1 MKSYII
7 IAVVLLVGLLNVQS
21 QEQES
26 TDTTVMPL
34 SEILDKA
41 LEQNPSVQ
49 IMRNRTRQADN
60 NYTVQ
65 PFLPT
70 LGGTARYNQS
80 HSDTKRVFQNNE
92 QEFPN
97 TSSENLNAGVSLS
110 WTLFD
115 GLGMFA
121 TYKRSALML
130 TVSEVE
136 TRRVVENL
144 VVDLSNTYYR
154 IVAQQHRVEAAMQLM
169 DLSRERFR
177 IITEQVNIGTASGMD
192 LQQAR
197 LDLNADSSYLV
208 RQKELLQ
215 NAYININ
222 QLINQPLR
230 QSDFVGD
237 TILLGAPL
245 VEDDLVLMTEENNA
259 ALVSNDLGI
268 AITREELKL
277 AQARRFP
284 TINLV
289 TGYTYSRAES
299 PASVMQFSESNGY
312 NYGLEAS
319 LNIFNG
325 FEVNRAIKNS
335 RIEIENRHLTYDET
349 RLMVMGELHS
359 LYNTYLNNLMM
370 VDFEKQ
376 NVDVARANLD
386 LALERYELGV
396 LSGLGFREFQL
407 GYINAVDRSLDALYQ
422 SKVLELSLL
431 VLSGQMDEFLMR
443 IN

>member
-7 IAVVLLVGLLNVQS
+7 IVIVLLLGLLNVQGQS
-21 QEQES
+21 QEPSAPSE
-26 TDTTVMPL
+26 MPL
-34 SEILDKA
+34 SQIIDIA
-41 LEQNPSVQ
+41 LEHNPSVQ
-49 IMRNRTRQADN
+49 IMRNRIRQSDN
-60 NYTVQ
+60 NHSPQ

-70 LGGTARYNQS
+70 VGGTARYNQS

-97 TSSENLNAGVSLS
+97 TSSENVNAGVSLS

-121 TYKRSALML
+121 TYKRSALAL
-130 TVSEVE
+130 SASEVE

-144 VVDLSNTYYR
+144 VVDLSHTYYR

-230 QSDFVGD
+230 QSGFVGD

-245 VEDDLVLMTEENNA
+245 VEDDLVLMAQENNA
-259 ALVSNDLGI
+259 SLVSNDLGI

-284 TINLV
+284 TINFV

-299 PASVMQFSESNGY
+299 PAAVMQFSESNGY

-376 NVDVARANLD
+376 NVEVARANLN
-386 LALERYELGV
+386 LALERYELWV
-396 LSGLGFREFQL
+396 LSGLGF
-407 GYINAVDRSLDALYQ
+407 
-422 SKVLELSLL
+422 
-431 VLSGQMDEFLMR
+431 
-443 IN
+443 

>member
-26 TDTTVMPL
+26 TDTSVMAL

-60 NYTVQ
+60 NFTIQ

-80 HSDTKRVFQNNE
+80 HNDTKRVFQNNE

-144 VVDLSNTYYR
+144 VVDLSHTYYR

-259 ALVSNDLGI
+259 SLVSNDLGI

>member
-7 IAVVLLVGLLNVQS
+7 ITVVLLVGLSNVQS

-26 TDTTVMPL
+26 TDTSVMPL
-34 SEILDKA
+34 SEIIDKA

-49 IMRNRTRQADN
+49 IMRNRTWQADN
-60 NYTVQ
+60 NYTIQ

-70 LGGTARYNQS
+70 VGGTARYNQS

-144 VVDLSNTYYR
+144 VVDLSHTYYR

-284 TINLV
+284 TVNLV

-431 VLSGQMDEFLMR
+431 VLSGQMDEFLVR
-443 IN
+443 IK

>member
-26 TDTTVMPL
+26 TDTSVMPL

-60 NYTVQ
+60 NFTIQ

-144 VVDLSNTYYR
+144 VVDLSHTYYR

>member
-1 MKSYII
+1 MKSYIVLV
-7 IAVVLLVGLLNVQS
+7 VVLFVGLLNVQG
-21 QEQES
+21 QEPGLS
-26 TDTTVMPL
+26 ASSVMPL
-34 SEILDKA
+34 SEIIDKA
-41 LEQNPSVQ
+41 LEHNPSVQ
-49 IMRNRTRQADN
+49 IMRNRNLQADN
-60 NYTVQ
+60 NHSTQ
-65 PFLPT
+65 PFLPSV
-70 LGGTARYNQS
+70 GGTARYNES

-110 WTLFD
+110 WTIFD

-121 TYKRSALML
+121 TYKRSALAL
-130 TVSEVE
+130 SVSEVE
-136 TRRVVENL
+136 SRRVVENL
-144 VVDLSNTYYR
+144 VVDLSHTYYR
-154 IVAQQHRVEAAMQLM
+154 IVAQQHRVEAALQLM
-169 DLSRERFR
+169 DLSRERYR

-197 LDLNADSSYLV
+197 LDLNADSSNLV

-215 NAYININ
+215 NTYISIN

-230 QSDFVGD
+230 QSDFVND
-237 TILLGAPL
+237 TILLGTAL
-245 VEDDLVLMTEENNA
+245 IEDDLVLMADENNT
-259 ALVSNDLGI
+259 ALLANDLGI
-268 AITREELKL
+268 AISREELKL
-277 AQARRFP
+277 AQARRYP
-284 TINLV
+284 TLNLV

-299 PASVMQFSESNGY
+299 PASVMQYSESNGY

-335 RIEIENRHLTYDET
+335 RLEIENRQLTYDET

-359 LYNTYLNNLMM
+359 LYNTYLNNLVM

-376 NVDVARANLD
+376 NVDVSRANLD

-407 GYINAVDRSLDALYQ
+407 GYINAVDRSLDAMYQ

-431 VLSGQMDEFLMR
+431 VLSGQMNEFMER
-443 IN
+443 IR

>member
-1 MKSYII
+1 MRSYII
-7 IAVVLLVGLLNVQS
+7 TVFILFVVLFNVQGQS
-21 QEQES
+21 E
-26 TDTTVMPL
+26 TPAIPL
-34 SEILDKA
+34 SEIIDKA
-41 LEQNPSVQ
+41 LDNNPSVR

-60 NYTVQ
+60 MHSVQ

-70 LGGTARYNQS
+70 IGGTSRYSQS
-80 HSDTKRVFQNNE
+80 HSDSKRVFQNNE

-121 TYKRSALML
+121 SYQRSALAL
-130 TVSEVE
+130 SVSEVE

-144 VVDLSNTYYR
+144 VVDLSHTYYR

-169 DLSRERFR
+169 DLSRDRFR

-230 QSDFVGD
+230 QSGFVSD
-237 TILLGAPL
+237 SILLGAPL
-245 VEDDLVLMTEENNA
+245 VEDDLVLMTDENNA
-259 ALVSNDLGI
+259 SLVSNELGI
-268 AITREELKL
+268 AITRQELKL
-277 AQARRFP
+277 AQARRYPSVDF
-284 TINLV
+284 V
-289 TGYTYSRAES
+289 TGYTYSRAET
-299 PASVMQFSESNGY
+299 PASIMQFNESNGY

-325 FEVNRAIKNS
+325 FEVGRAIKNS
-335 RIEIENRHLTYDET
+335 RIEMENRQLTYDET

-359 LYNTYLNNLMM
+359 LYNTYINNLMM
-370 VDFEKQ
+370 VNFEKQ

-407 GYINAVDRSLDALYQ
+407 GYINAVDRSLDAMYQ
-422 SKVLELSLL
+422 SKVLELTLL
-431 VLSGQMDEFLMR
+431 VLSGQMNEFMLR
-443 IN
+443 IK

>member
-7 IAVVLLVGLLNVQS
+7 IAIVLLSGLLNVHG
-21 QEQES
+21 QEQAS
-26 TDTTVMPL
+26 PATAVMSL
-34 SEILDKA
+34 SEIIDKA

-49 IMRNRTRQADN
+49 IMHNRKRQAGN
-60 NYTVQ
+60 NHTTQ

-70 LGGTARYNQS
+70 VGGTARYNKS
-80 HSDTKRVFQNNE
+80 SSDTRRVFQDNE

-97 TSSENLNAGVSLS
+97 TSSENVNAGVSLS

-121 TYKRSALML
+121 TYKRSALSL
-130 TVSEVE
+130 SVSEVE

-144 VVDLSNTYYR
+144 VVDLSHTYYR

-197 LDLNADSSYLV
+197 LDLNADSSHLV

-230 QSDFVGD
+230 QSGFVGD
-237 TILLGAPL
+237 TILLGAAL
-245 VEDDLVLMTEENNA
+245 VEDDLVLMAEENNA
-259 ALVSNDLGI
+259 SLVSNDLGI

-284 TINLV
+284 TVNFV

-325 FEVNRAIKNS
+325 FEVNRAVKNS
-335 RIEIENRHLTYDET
+335 RIEIENRQLTYDET

-376 NVDVARANLD
+376 NVEVARANLD

-431 VLSGQMDEFLMR
+431 VLSGQMNEFMTR
-443 IN
+443 IR